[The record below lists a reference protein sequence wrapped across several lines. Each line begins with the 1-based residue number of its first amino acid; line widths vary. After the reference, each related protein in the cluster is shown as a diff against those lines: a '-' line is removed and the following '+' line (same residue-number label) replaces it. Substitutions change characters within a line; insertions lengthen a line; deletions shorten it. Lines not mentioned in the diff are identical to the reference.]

1 MAHAVFNKILRKET
15 YLMKN
20 IKGKVAFI
28 TGGASGIGL
37 GIAKVFVKNGMKVVI
52 VDMRQDALDEAM
64 AYFKDN
70 GTDKSVHP
78 IKLDVTDREA
88 YKLAADEAERVFG
101 KIHILIN
108 NAGVGSGGSV
118 VTSTYKDWDYSMGV
132 NVGGVINGIV
142 TILPRILKHGE
153 EGHVVST
160 SSTVG
165 LFAMIGCGIYTTTKF
180 AVTGLM
186 ESLASELEGTNVGA
200 SVLYPGGTTTNLGIS
215 SMVNRPEHLKN
226 ENEPAMPPLPRPGRE
241 GARGPMMM
249 DTSVFMDPVEM
260 GERVLRAI
268 KRNDIFIITHPEFRD
283 GIVCRNNAVIRAI
296 PDEPPNVRRAAV
308 LRGLGTLV
316 YNPIYERQTTP
327 GAPDW

>member
-1 MAHAVFNKILRKET
+1 MENVE
-15 YLMKN
+15 
-20 IKGKVAFI
+20 GKVAFV

-64 AYFKDN
+64 AYFKEN
-70 GTDKSVHP
+70 GTEKMVHP
-78 IKLDVTDREA
+78 INLDVTDREA
-88 YKLAADEAERVFG
+88 YAAAADEAERVFG
-101 KIHILIN
+101 KIHVLVN

-142 TILPRILKHGE
+142 TILPRIQKHGE
-153 EGHVVST
+153 GGHVVST

-165 LFAMIGCGIYTTTKF
+165 LFAMIGSGIYTTTKF

-186 ESLASELEGTNVGA
+186 ESLVSELEGTGIGA
-200 SVLYPGGTTTNLGIS
+200 SVLYPGGTTTNLGLS
-215 SMVNRPEHLKN
+215 STVNRPEHLKN
-226 ENEPAMPPLPRPGRE
+226 EGEPEFPPPSQGRE
-241 GARGPMMM
+241 GARRMPMMDM
-249 DTSVFMDPVEM
+249 STFMDPVEM

-268 KRNDIFIITHPEFRD
+268 RRNDIFIITHPEFRD
-283 GIVCRNNAVIRAI
+283 GIKCRQDAVLRAI
-296 PDEPPNVRRAAV
+296 PDEPPNVKRAAV
-308 LRGLGTLV
+308 LRGFGTLV

-327 GAPDW
+327 GPPDW

>member
-1 MAHAVFNKILRKET
+1 
-15 YLMKN
+15 MKN

-37 GIAKVFVKNGMKVVI
+37 GIAKVFVKNEMKVII

-64 AYFKDN
+64 AYFTKN

-78 IKLDVTDREA
+78 INLDVTDREA

-108 NAGVGSGGSV
+108 NAGVGSGGSA

-200 SVLYPGGTTTNLGIS
+200 SVLYPGGTTTNLGLS
-215 SMVNRPEHLKN
+215 SMVNRPEYLKN
-226 ENEPAMPPLPRPGRE
+226 EGEPEFRPPPPQGQGGPRRM
-241 GARGPMMM
+241 PMMM
-249 DTSVFMDPVEM
+249 DTSVFMDPVEV

-283 GIVCRNNAVIRAI
+283 GIKCRQDAVLRAI

-308 LRGLGTLV
+308 LRGFGTLV

-327 GAPDW
+327 GPPDW

>member
-1 MAHAVFNKILRKET
+1 MENVE
-15 YLMKN
+15 
-20 IKGKVAFI
+20 GKVAFI

-64 AYFKDN
+64 AYFRDN
-70 GTDKSVHP
+70 GNEGSVHP
-78 IKLDVTDREA
+78 INLDVTDREA

-101 KIHILIN
+101 KIHVLIN

-186 ESLASELEGTNVGA
+186 ESLASELEGTKVGA
-200 SVLYPGGTTTNLGIS
+200 SVLYPGGTTTNLGLS
-215 SMVNRPEHLKN
+215 SMVNRPENLKN
-226 ENEPAMPPLPRPGRE
+226 ENEPEFPPPSQGQGRPRMP
-241 GARGPMMM
+241 MM
-249 DTSVFMDPVEM
+249 DTSTFMDPVEM

-283 GIVCRNNAVIRAI
+283 GIVCRNNAVLRAI
-296 PDEPPNVRRAAV
+296 PDEPPNVKRAAV
-308 LRGLGTLV
+308 LRGFGTLV

-327 GAPDW
+327 GPPDW

>member
-1 MAHAVFNKILRKET
+1 MENVE
-15 YLMKN
+15 
-20 IKGKVAFI
+20 GKVAFI

-70 GTDKSVHP
+70 GNEGSVHP
-78 IKLDVTDREA
+78 INLDVTDREA

-101 KIHILIN
+101 KIHVLIN

-186 ESLASELEGTNVGA
+186 ESLASELEGTKVGA
-200 SVLYPGGTTTNLGIS
+200 SVLYPGGTTTNLGLS
-215 SMVNRPEHLKN
+215 SMVNRPENLKN
-226 ENEPAMPPLPRPGRE
+226 ENEPEFPPPSQGQGRPRMP
-241 GARGPMMM
+241 MM
-249 DTSVFMDPVEM
+249 DTSTFMDPVEM

-283 GIVCRNNAVIRAI
+283 GIVCRNNAVLRAI
-296 PDEPPNVRRAAV
+296 PDEPPNVKRAAV
-308 LRGLGTLV
+308 LRGFGTLV

-327 GAPDW
+327 GPPDW

>member
-1 MAHAVFNKILRKET
+1 
-15 YLMKN
+15 MKN

-37 GIAKVFVKNGMKVVI
+37 GIAKVFVKNEMKVII

-64 AYFKDN
+64 AYFKKN

-78 IKLDVTDREA
+78 INLDVTDREA

-200 SVLYPGGTTTNLGIS
+200 SVLYPGGTTTNLGLS

-226 ENEPAMPPLPRPGRE
+226 EGEPEFRPPPPQGQGGPRRM
-241 GARGPMMM
+241 PMMM
-249 DTSVFMDPVEM
+249 DTSVFMDPVEV

-283 GIVCRNNAVIRAI
+283 GIKCRQDAVLRAI

-308 LRGLGTLV
+308 LRGFGTLV

-327 GAPDW
+327 GPPDW